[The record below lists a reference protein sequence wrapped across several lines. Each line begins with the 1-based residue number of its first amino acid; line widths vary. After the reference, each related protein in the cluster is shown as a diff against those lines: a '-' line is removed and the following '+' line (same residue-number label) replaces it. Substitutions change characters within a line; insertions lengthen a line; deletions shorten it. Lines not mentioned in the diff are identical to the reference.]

1 MTSPAANPAPN
12 PVPDLRIG
20 TAFDAHQIEPGKEC
34 WIAGILH
41 EGVDGCEGHS
51 DGDVVSHAIVDA
63 VLSACGLGDLGSFVG
78 VGRPE
83 YDGVKGVQLLT
94 ELRELVASESYE
106 VVNVSAQLI
115 AQTPKMSSV
124 REECERVLSQ
134 ALGAP
139 VSVSATT
146 TDHMGFTGS
155 GEGRA
160 AIATALVARVRPATN

>member
-1 MTSPAANPAPN
+1 MDT
-12 PVPDLRIG
+12 LRVG
-20 TAFDAHQIEPGKEC
+20 TAFDAHQIQPGKEC
-34 WIAGILH
+34 WIGGILH
-41 EGVDGCEGHS
+41 EGQDGCEGHS
-51 DGDVVSHAIVDA
+51 DGDVVAHAIVDA
-63 VLSACGLGDLGSFVG
+63 VLSAAGLGDLGSFVG

-83 YDGVKGVQLLT
+83 YENVQGVTL
-94 ELRELVASESYE
+94 LRELSLLVDAHG
-106 VVNVSAQLI
+106 VHVINASAQLI
-115 AQTPKMSSV
+115 GQTPKMGPV

-160 AIATALVARVRPATN
+160 AIATALVQLGTKVPTLDT

>member
-1 MTSPAANPAPN
+1 MTS
-12 PVPDLRIG
+12 LRVG
-20 TAFDAHQIEPGKEC
+20 TAFDAHQIQEGKPC
-34 WIAGILH
+34 WIAGLLFK
-41 EGVDGCEGHS
+41 DTPGCEGHS

-63 VLSACGLGDLGSFVG
+63 VLSAAGLGDLGSFVG

-83 YDGVKGVQLLT
+83 YEGVTGARLLG
-94 ELRELVASESYE
+94 EVRGFVDKHGFE

-115 AQTPKMSSV
+115 AQTPKMGPV
-124 REECERVLSQ
+124 REEAERVLSE

-160 AIATALVARVRPATN
+160 AVATALVERKYLL

>member
-1 MTSPAANPAPN
+1 MT
-12 PVPDLRIG
+12 DLRVG
-20 TAFDAHQIEPGKEC
+20 TAFDAHQIQAGKAC

-41 EGVDGCEGHS
+41 EGQDGCEGHS

-63 VLSACGLGDLGSFVG
+63 VLSASGLGDLGSFVG

-83 YDGVKGVQLLT
+83 YDGVRGVDLLQ
-94 ELRELVASESYE
+94 ELKELIETQGHR
-106 VVNVSAQLI
+106 VVNVSAQFI
-115 AQTPKMSSV
+115 GQTPKMGPV
-124 REECERVLSQ
+124 REESERVLSE
-134 ALGAP
+134 ALGAS

-160 AIATALVARVRPATN
+160 AIATALVERKFPIA

>member
-1 MTSPAANPAPN
+1 MT
-12 PVPDLRIG
+12 DLRVG
-20 TAFDAHQIEPGKEC
+20 TAFDAHQIQDGKPC
-34 WIAGILH
+34 WIAGLLF
-41 EGVDGCEGHS
+41 EDVPGCEGHS
-51 DGDVVSHAIVDA
+51 DGDVVSHAIVDS
-63 VLSACGLGDLGSFVG
+63 VLSAAGLGDLGSFVG

-83 YDGVKGVQLLT
+83 YAGVTGTQLLI
-94 ELRELVASESYE
+94 ELREKLDAEGFR

-115 AQTPKMSSV
+115 AQTPKLGPV
-124 REECERVLSQ
+124 RIEAQRVLSE

-160 AIATALVARVRPATN
+160 ATAAALVERKCQP

>member
-1 MTSPAANPAPN
+1 MSNIR
-12 PVPDLRIG
+12 VG
-20 TAFDAHQIEPGKEC
+20 SAFDAHQVEADKEC

-41 EGVDGCEGHS
+41 EGADGCEGHS

-63 VLSACGLGDLGSFVG
+63 VLSAAGLGDLGSFVG

-83 YDGVKGVQLLT
+83 YDGVTGVRLLT
-94 ELRELVASESYE
+94 ELRELLDANKVRL
-106 VVNVSAQLI
+106 VNVSAQLI
-115 AQTPKMSSV
+115 AQTPKMGPV
-124 REECERVLSQ
+124 REEAERVLSQ

-160 AIATALVARVRPATN
+160 AIATALVELS

>member
-1 MTSPAANPAPN
+1 MNN
-12 PVPDLRIG
+12 LRVG
-20 TAFDAHQIEPGKEC
+20 TAFDAHQIQEGKEC

-41 EGVDGCEGHS
+41 EGVNGCEGHS

-63 VLSACGLGDLGSFVG
+63 VLSAAGLGDLGSFVG

-83 YDGVKGVQLLT
+83 YDGVRGVQLLG
-94 ELRELVASESYE
+94 ELRELVRAHRIT
-106 VVNVSAQLI
+106 VINVSAQLI
-115 AQTPKMSSV
+115 GQSPKMGPV
-124 REECERVLSQ
+124 REEAQRVLSE

-139 VSVSATT
+139 VTVSATT

-160 AIATALVARVRPATN
+160 AIATALVELPEKPGTANG

>member
-1 MTSPAANPAPN
+1 MTN
-12 PVPDLRIG
+12 LRVG
-20 TAFDAHQIEPGKEC
+20 SAFDAHQIQPGKPC

-41 EGVDGCEGHS
+41 PDFDGCEGHS

-83 YDGVKGVQLLT
+83 YDGVRGVQLLG
-94 ELRELVASESYE
+94 ELRGLLTQHGHT

-115 AQTPKMSSV
+115 AQTPKMAAM
-124 REECERVLSQ
+124 REECEQVLSD

-139 VSVSATT
+139 VSISATT

-160 AIATALVARVRPATN
+160 AIATALVELA

>member
-1 MTSPAANPAPN
+1 MTN
-12 PVPDLRIG
+12 LRVG
-20 TAFDAHQIEPGKEC
+20 TAFDAHQIQAGKEC

-41 EGVDGCEGHS
+41 EGQDGCEGHS

-63 VLSACGLGDLGSFVG
+63 VLSAAGLGDLGSFVG

-83 YDGVKGVQLLT
+83 YDGVRGVQLLE
-94 ELRELVASESYE
+94 ELRALVDDHGHT
-106 VVNVSAQLI
+106 VVNVSAQMI
-115 AQTPKMSSV
+115 GQAPKMGPV
-124 REECERVLSQ
+124 REEAERVLSQ

-160 AIATALVARVRPATN
+160 AIATALVELNGNVG

>member
-1 MTSPAANPAPN
+1 MT
-12 PVPDLRIG
+12 DLRVG
-20 TAFDAHQIEPGKEC
+20 SAFDDHQIQAGKAC

-41 EGVDGCEGHS
+41 EGQDGCEGHS

-63 VLSACGLGDLGSFVG
+63 VLSASGLGDLGSFVG

-83 YDGVKGVQLLT
+83 YDGVRGVELLQ
-94 ELRELVASESYE
+94 ELKELIENQGHR

-115 AQTPKMSSV
+115 GQTPKMGPV
-124 REECERVLSQ
+124 REESERVLSE

-160 AIATALVARVRPATN
+160 AIATALVERKFPTP

>member
-1 MTSPAANPAPN
+1 MT
-12 PVPDLRIG
+12 DLRVG
-20 TAFDAHQIEPGKEC
+20 TAFDAHQIQEGKLC
-34 WIAGILH
+34 WIAGLLF
-41 EGVDGCEGHS
+41 EDVSGCEGHS

-63 VLSACGLGDLGSFVG
+63 VLSAAGLGDLGSFVG

-83 YDGVKGVQLLT
+83 YEGVTGVQLLA
-94 ELRELVASESYE
+94 ELRELITKNGCK

-115 AQTPKMSSV
+115 AQTPKMGPV
-124 REECERVLSQ
+124 REEAERVLSE

-160 AIATALVARVRPATN
+160 AIATALVKTALE

>member
-1 MTSPAANPAPN
+1 MTQDFAK
-12 PVPDLRIG
+12 LRVG
-20 TAFDAHQIEPGKEC
+20 TAFDAHQIQEGKPC

-51 DGDVVSHAIVDA
+51 DGDVVSHAVVDA
-63 VLSACGLGDLGSFVG
+63 VLSAAGLGDLGSFVG

-83 YDGVKGVQLLT
+83 YDGVMGTQLLK
-94 ELRELVASESYE
+94 ELRELLERERVR

-115 AQTPKMSSV
+115 GQTPKMGPV
-124 REECERVLSQ
+124 REEAERALSE

-146 TDHMGFTGS
+146 TDHMGFTGA
-155 GEGRA
+155 GQGRA
-160 AIATALVARVRPATN
+160 AIATALVELS

>member
-1 MTSPAANPAPN
+1 MTN
-12 PVPDLRIG
+12 LRVG
-20 TAFDAHQIEPGKEC
+20 TATDAHQIQAGKEC

-41 EGVDGCEGHS
+41 EDQDGCEGHS

-63 VLSACGLGDLGSFVG
+63 VLAAAGLGDLGSFVG

-83 YDGVKGVQLLT
+83 YDGVKGIQLLQ
-94 ELRELVASESYE
+94 ELQQLLSTHGDA

-115 AQTPKMSSV
+115 AQTPKMGPV
-124 REECERVLSQ
+124 REEAERVLSE

-146 TDHMGFTGS
+146 TDHMGFTGR

-160 AIATALVARVRPATN
+160 AIATALVERKFPTS

>member
-1 MTSPAANPAPN
+1 MT
-12 PVPDLRIG
+12 DLRVG
-20 TAFDAHQIEPGKEC
+20 TAFDAHQIQAGKAC

-41 EGVDGCEGHS
+41 EGQDGCEGHS

-63 VLSACGLGDLGSFVG
+63 VLSASGLGDLGSFVG

-83 YDGVKGVQLLT
+83 YDGVRGVELLQ
-94 ELRELVASESYE
+94 ELKELVETQGHR

-115 AQTPKMSSV
+115 GQTPKMGPV
-124 REECERVLSQ
+124 REEAERVLSE

-160 AIATALVARVRPATN
+160 AIVTALVERKFPTS